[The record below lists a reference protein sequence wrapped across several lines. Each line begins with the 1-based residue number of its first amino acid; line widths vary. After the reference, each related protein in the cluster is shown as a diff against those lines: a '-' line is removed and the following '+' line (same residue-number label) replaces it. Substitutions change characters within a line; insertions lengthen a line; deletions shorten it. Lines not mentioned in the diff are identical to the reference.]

1 MIAKKQPDKLMDKK
15 NKKDL
20 TFLAQLTVS
29 QLIFLITI
37 LISIDNDSKIKEK

>member
-1 MIAKKQPDKLMDKK
+1 MIAKKQPDKLMD
-15 NKKDL
+15 KKDL